1 LIVADRAVAI
11 PHELLYQTGC
21 IACTIIHNALG
32 RGANSMNNTLH
43 QETVKQA
50 VKSKFRGHQPL
61 KSKVT
66 PRYPDSAERE
76 FKRVTNGY
84 MRLLNKTLKE
94 HLPAIMAAYQKERHG
109 DSRFDDARDL
119 DDEVRQEL
127 QKVAEELE
135 KKLAAYGLD
144 ELVSK
149 IARLTKATSLREWK
163 RVCKETL
170 GIDLLDDYYNGDFY
184 EEALRRWVDENVLK
198 IKSIPNETLGS
209 MREIIL
215 TGFQKGKTMT
225 AISKEI
231 QKEYSVSRHKAQ
243 MLARDQ
249 VATLNSQIS
258 KLQQQDAGCAE
269 YTWSTSKDSRVRD
282 CHRALDGKTF
292 SWDNPPEMWY
302 KTKKSG
308 IVHTGRRCHPGEDF
322 TCRCV
327 AIPVFKIE
335 TVNVPMQKSTKA
347 KE

>member
-1 LIVADRAVAI
+1 MDNKV
-11 PHELLYQTGC
+11 
-21 IACTIIHNALG
+21 
-32 RGANSMNNTLH
+32 H
-43 QETVKQA
+43 QEA
-50 VKSKFRGHQPL
+50 VKKAVQGKFRGHQPL

-76 FKRVTNGY
+76 FRRITNGY
-84 MRLLNKTLKE
+84 MRLLNQTLKE
-94 HLPAIMAAYQKERHG
+94 HLPTIMAAYKKERHG
-109 DSRFDDARDL
+109 DSRFDDTRDL
-119 DDEVRQEL
+119 DNEVRQEL

-135 KKLAAYGLD
+135 QKLAAYGLND
-144 ELVSK
+144 LVQK
-149 IARLTKATSLREWK
+149 IARLTKSSSLREWK

-170 GIDLLDDYYNGDFY
+170 GIDLLDDYYKGDFY

-215 TGFQKGKTMT
+215 TGFKKGQTMT
-225 AISKEI
+225 DISKAI
-231 QKEYSVSRHKAQ
+231 QEEYNVSKHKAQ

-258 KLQQQDAGCAE
+258 KLQQQDAGCTK
-269 YTWSTSKDSRVRD
+269 YRWSTSKDSRVRD

-292 SWDNPPEMWY
+292 SWDDPPEMWY

-308 IVHTGRRCHPGEDF
+308 IVYTGRRCHPGEDYC
-322 TCRCV
+322 CRCV
-327 AIPVFKIE
+327 PIPVFDLD
-335 TVNVPMQKSTKA
+335 TVNVPMQKSVKA